1 MNNSRSAPRGILIC
15 LVLAALIS
23 PGALISPA
31 SALADDNI
39 PETVPDR
46 AMVRKQID
54 TLIQSFQHQ
63 KKKATLGL
71 VQQSI
76 ALSIAYGAP
85 AWNQGDH
92 GACYQFYADTADS
105 LVAAFPTDDVATQAA
120 ATALADLKTARDRTR
135 GITDIDQNAWTMR
148 YAFDKTD
155 LAWQAQVET
164 ATSLIQLGSD
174 YFEKS
179 MFAES
184 QDAFES
190 ATGKLA
196 ELDGQ
201 SIDQIPIA
209 ARCGPLSLANA
220 LFAEKKYKEAAQA
233 VEAGLKFVPQWPAAT
248 VDLRGLHHTPD
259 EYEAIMDDL
268 QAKAKADPTDA
279 NLQFLLGYEFYFTG
293 KKASAKDQFE
303 KTLKLDP
310 DRTGAKLF
318 LDFINNPDGAPNQ
331 PPIEPLTPH
340 EAKDRVKT

>member
-1 MNNSRSAPRGILIC
+1 MNNPRSAARGILFC
-15 LVLAALIS
+15 LVLAAL
-23 PGALISPA
+23 LLPA
-31 SALADDNI
+31 TAFADDDA
-39 PETVPDR
+39 PTAVPDR
-46 AMVRKQID
+46 AVVRKQID
-54 TLIQSFQHQ
+54 DLIQSFQHQ

-71 VQQSI
+71 VQESI

-105 LVAAFPTDDVATQAA
+105 LAAAFPGNDVATSAA
-120 ATALADLKTARDRTR
+120 ATALADLKSARDRTR
-135 GITDIDQNAWTMR
+135 GVADIDQNAWAMR

-155 LAWQAQVET
+155 LAWEAQVQT
-164 ATSLIQLGSD
+164 ATGLIQLGSD

-201 SIDQIPIA
+201 PIDQIPVA

-220 LFAEKKYKEAAQA
+220 LFAQKKYKDAAEA
-233 VEAGLKFVPQWPAAT
+233 VEAGLKYVPQWPAAN
-248 VDLRGLHHTPD
+248 VDLRGLHHSPD

-268 QAKAKADPTDA
+268 QAKAKADPADA

-310 DRTGAKLF
+310 DRSGAKLF
-318 LDFINNPDGAPNQ
+318 LDFINNPDGTPDQ
-331 PPIEPLTPH
+331 PPIEPITPH